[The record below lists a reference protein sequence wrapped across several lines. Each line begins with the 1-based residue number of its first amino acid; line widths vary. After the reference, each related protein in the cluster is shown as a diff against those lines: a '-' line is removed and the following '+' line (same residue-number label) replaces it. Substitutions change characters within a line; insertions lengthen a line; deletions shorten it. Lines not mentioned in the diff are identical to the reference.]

1 MAATLRLQRYRGP
14 FVSLPTPTYRNRLLL
29 RGYCNLVFGGSG
41 QFSNPPNDPITL
53 DGVPYRTRLRVFE
66 ERSGLLVR
74 EAWSNDDGTWLIQYL
89 NPNLT
94 YLVVCYD
101 ATYPALAYDHQTP
114 DPMS

>member
-1 MAATLRLQRYRGP
+1 MAATRRIYRLTCDR
-14 FVSLPTPTYRNRLLL
+14 
-29 RGYCNLVFGGSG
+29 VFGGNG

-53 DGVPYRTRLRVFE
+53 DGLPYRTRLRVFD

-74 EAWSNDDGTWLIQYL
+74 EAWSAADGTWTISYL
-89 NPNLT
+89 NRNRT

-101 ATYPALAYDHQTP
+101 AAYPAQAYDHQTP

>member
-1 MAATLRLQRYRGP
+1 MAATLRLQRYRLSGQ
-14 FVSLPTPTYRNRLLL
+14 STQAIIGHACNR
-29 RGYCNLVFGGSG
+29 RWVRDMAFGGDG
-41 QFSNPPNDPITL
+41 QFSNPANDPITL
-53 DGVPYRTRLRVFE
+53 NSVPYRTRLRVFE

-74 EAWSNDDGTWLIQYL
+74 ETWSNADGTWLIQYL

-114 DPMS
+114 DPMT